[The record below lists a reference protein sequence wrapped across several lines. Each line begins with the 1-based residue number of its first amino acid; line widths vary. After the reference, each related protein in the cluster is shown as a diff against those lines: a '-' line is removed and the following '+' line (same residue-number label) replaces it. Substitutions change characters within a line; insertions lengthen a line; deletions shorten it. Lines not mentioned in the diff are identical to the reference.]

1 MLIKYCYNSYLNAGR
16 VTFFQHIYVYPTQSK
31 MSGRRGRMVVGF
43 ATTYA
48 ISAYHYEYVEPES
61 RSWRGLL
68 DTTCDII
75 MTERR

>member
-1 MLIKYCYNSYLNAGR
+1 VVRNTEDKKSIDAES
-16 VTFFQHIYVYPTQSK
+16 S
-31 MSGRRGRMVVGF
+31 RRGRMVVGF